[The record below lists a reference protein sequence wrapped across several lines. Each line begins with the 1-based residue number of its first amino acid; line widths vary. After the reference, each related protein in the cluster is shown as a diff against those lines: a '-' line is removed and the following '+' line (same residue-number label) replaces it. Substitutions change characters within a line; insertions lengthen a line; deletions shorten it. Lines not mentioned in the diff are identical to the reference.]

1 MVEALSAYCCGR
13 QFSEDVVVEGVI
25 FGCCVSDGLL
35 DSSCSG
41 RWIEDVVLV

>member
-25 FGCCVSDGLL
+25 FGCCVGDVLL
-35 DSSCSG
+35 DSSCG
-41 RWIEDVVLV
+41 WRLIEDVVLV